1 MKSMSSLT
9 SISSKTDQ
17 GSMAGAKGNSMTAA
31 TGGLA
36 VAAVNPMTG
45 SVTGGMA
52 GVAGGGVYS
61 PRNIVKA
68 NNAQVYIDSSSVTIA
83 SRTVFSLIYKQHQQ
97 LRWVTFKYHQLTF
110 V

>member
-1 MKSMSSLT
+1 MHIIRVYNSLRTAFDQAERPSMKSMSSLT

-36 VAAVNPMTG
+36 VAAVNP
-45 SVTGGMA
+45 VTGGVA
-52 GVAGGGVYS
+52 GAAGGGVYS

-83 SRTVFSLIYKQHQQ
+83 SRTVFSLIYK
-97 LRWVTFKYHQLTF
+97 
-110 V
+110 